1 MGNNTL
7 IAKASSEAKIM
18 AKMNAF
24 YLFKNEG
31 LERVAELFPDEKDF
45 VVDNE
50 HKSYEEVKKDLLSEL
65 KSL

>member
-1 MGNNTL
+1 MGNDTL

-31 LERVAELFPDEKDF
+31 VERVAELFPDEKDF

-50 HKSYEEVKKDLLSEL
+50 HKSYEEVKKDLLNDL